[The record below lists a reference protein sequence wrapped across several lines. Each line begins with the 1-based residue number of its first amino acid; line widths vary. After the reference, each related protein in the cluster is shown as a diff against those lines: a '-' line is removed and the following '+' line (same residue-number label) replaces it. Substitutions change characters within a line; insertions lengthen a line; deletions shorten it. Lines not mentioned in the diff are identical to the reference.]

1 MKRLSVLLIAAVL
14 LVATM
19 SAAFAATMYVDTA
32 NHKTLNLRSHDN
44 DKVIAQIPYR
54 AAVEVH
60 SFFQSDTCAYVTYNG
75 QFGWVYTRYLS
86 WNRPAKS
93 SATANIAKNTAKNT
107 ASTVKNTA
115 STAGTNVFSGIKK
128 VTAYDAV
135 VQPGTPT
142 GYVNLRWAPSKQA
155 AIHGVRYLGNS
166 VRVIAENK
174 YWAQVIDNKSGE
186 CGYMLKKFLKK
197 VEVSN

>member
-1 MKRLSVLLIAAVL
+1 MKKLSVLLISAVL

-32 NHKTLNLRSHDN
+32 NHKTLNLRSHEN

-60 SFFQSDTCAYVTYNG
+60 SFFQSDTCANVTYNG
-75 QFGWVYTRYLS
+75 KSGWVYTRYLS

-93 SATANIAKNTAKNT
+93 TSSANTAKSAANT
-107 ASTVKNTA
+107 DN
-115 STAGTNVFSGIKK
+115 NVFSGMKK

-142 GYVNLRWAPSKQA
+142 GYVNLRWAPSKSA
-155 AIHGVRYLGNS
+155 AMKGVRYYGDEL
-166 VRVIAENK
+166 RVIAENK
-174 YWAQVIDNKSGE
+174 TWAQVVDDTTGE
-186 CGYMLKKFLKK
+186 CGFIMKSFL
-197 VEVSN
+197 ERE

>member
-1 MKRLSVLLIAAVL
+1 MKRLSVLLIAVVL

-32 NHKTLNLRSHDN
+32 NHKTLNLRSHEN

-60 SFFQSDTCAYVTYNG
+60 SFFQSDTCANVTYNG
-75 QFGWVYTRYLS
+75 RSGWVYTRYLS
-86 WNRPAKS
+86 WNRPAKN
-93 SATANIAKNTAKNT
+93 SAVNKTANTIKGTTSN
-107 ASTVKNTA
+107 
-115 STAGTNVFSGIKK
+115 AGTNVFSGMKK

-174 YWAQVIDNKSGE
+174 NWAQVIDNQNGE
-186 CGYMLKKFLKK
+186 SGYMLKKFLKK

>member
-1 MKRLSVLLIAAVL
+1 MKKLSVLLISAVL

-32 NHKTLNLRSHDN
+32 NHKTLNLRSHEN

-60 SFFQSDTCAYVTYNG
+60 SFFQSDTCANVTYNG
-75 QFGWVYTRYLS
+75 KSGWVYTRYLS

-93 SATANIAKNTAKNT
+93 TSSANTAKSAANT
-107 ASTVKNTA
+107 DN
-115 STAGTNVFSGIKK
+115 NVFSGMKK

-166 VRVIAENK
+166 VHVIAENK

-197 VEVSN
+197 VDVGG

>member
-14 LVATM
+14 LVAMM
-19 SAAFAATMYVDTA
+19 SAALASTMYVDTA
-32 NHKTLNLRSHDN
+32 NHKTLNLRSYEN

-60 SFFQSDTCAYVTYNG
+60 GFFYSDTCASVTYNG
-75 QFGWVYTRYLS
+75 QVGWVYTRHLS
-86 WNRPAKS
+86 WNRPAK
-93 SATANIAKNTAKNT
+93 
-107 ASTVKNTA
+107 ASTKSSTNT
-115 STAGTNVFSGIKK
+115 TGTTNAAKAATPNVFAGMKK
-128 VTAYDAV
+128 VTAYDAA

-142 GYVNLRWAPSKQA
+142 GYVNLRWAPSKKA
-155 AIHGVRYLGNS
+155 AIHGVRYLGDS
-166 VRVIAENK
+166 VHVIAENK

-197 VEVSN
+197 VDVGN

>member
-19 SAAFAATMYVDTA
+19 SAAFASTMYVDTA
-32 NHKTLNLRSHDN
+32 NHKTLNLRDHRYN
-44 DKVIAQIPYR
+44 TVIAQIPYR

-60 SFFQSDTCAYVTYNG
+60 SFFNSDTCANVTYNG
-75 QFGWVYTRYLS
+75 IDGWVYTRYLN
-86 WNRPAKS
+86 WKRPAK
-93 SATANIAKNTAKNT
+93 
-107 ASTVKNTA
+107 A
-115 STAGTNVFSGIKK
+115 STAAAGKSAAGTADTAATAANNVFSGMKK
-128 VTAYDAV
+128 VTAYAAV

-174 YWAQVIDNKSGE
+174 YWAQVMDDSTGE

-197 VEVSN
+197 VEMGG

>member
-1 MKRLSVLLIAAVL
+1 MKRLSVLLIAAAL
-14 LVATM
+14 LVVMM
-19 SAAFAATMYVDTA
+19 SAALASTMYVDTA
-32 NHKTLNLRSHDN
+32 NHKTLNLRSYEN

-60 SFFQSDTCAYVTYNG
+60 GFFYSDTCASVTYNG
-75 QFGWVYTRYLS
+75 QVGWVYTRYLS
-86 WNRPAKS
+86 WNRPAKVSAKS
-93 SATANIAKNTAKNT
+93 SPNTTGTTNTAKAT
-107 ASTVKNTA
+107 ATS
-115 STAGTNVFSGIKK
+115 VFSGMKK
-128 VTAYDAV
+128 VTAYEAV

-142 GYVNLRWAPSKQA
+142 SYVNLRWAPSKKA

-186 CGYMLKKFLKK
+186 CGYMLRKFLKK
-197 VEVSN
+197 VDLGG

>member
-1 MKRLSVLLIAAVL
+1 MKRLSVFLIAAVL
-14 LVATM
+14 LVAMM
-19 SAAFAATMYVDTA
+19 SVASATTMYVDTA
-32 NHKTLNLRSHDN
+32 NHKTLNLRSYEN

-60 SFFQSDTCAYVTYNG
+60 SFFYSDTCANVTYKG
-75 QFGWVYTRYLS
+75 QSGWVYTRYLS

-93 SATANIAKNTAKNT
+93 NIAVSTAKST
-107 ASTVKNTA
+107 ANTA
-115 STAGTNVFSGIKK
+115 STATPNVFAGMKK

-174 YWAQVIDNKSGE
+174 YWAQVIDTKSGE
-186 CGYMLKKFLKK
+186 SGYMLKKFLKK
-197 VEVSN
+197 VDVGG

>member
-1 MKRLSVLLIAAVL
+1 MKRLSVLLIAVTL

-19 SAAFAATMYVDTA
+19 SAALASTMYVDTA
-32 NHKTLNLRSHDN
+32 NHKTLNLRSYEN
-44 DKVIAQIPYR
+44 EKVIAQIPYR

-60 SFFQSDTCAYVTYNG
+60 GFFYSDTCASVTYNG
-75 QFGWVYTRYLS
+75 QEGWVYTRYLS
-86 WNRPAKS
+86 WQRPAKVSTKS
-93 SATANIAKNTAKNT
+93 SANTTSAADTAK
-107 ASTVKNTA
+107 AA
-115 STAGTNVFSGIKK
+115 EDNVFSGMKK
-128 VTAYDAV
+128 VTAYEAV

-142 GYVNLRWAPSKQA
+142 SYVNLRWAPSKKA

-174 YWAQVIDNKSGE
+174 YWAQVIDDKSGE

-197 VEVSN
+197 VNVGS

>member
-1 MKRLSVLLIAAVL
+1 MKRLSVLLIAAAL
-14 LVATM
+14 LVVTM
-19 SAAFAATMYVDTA
+19 SAALASTMYVDTA
-32 NHKTLNLRSHDN
+32 NHKTLNLRSYEN

-60 SFFQSDTCAYVTYNG
+60 GFFYSDTCASVTYNG
-75 QFGWVYTRYLS
+75 QVGWVYTRHLS
-86 WNRPAKS
+86 WNRPAKVSAKS
-93 SATANIAKNTAKNT
+93 STNTTGTSYK
-107 ASTVKNTA
+107 ASASETVA
-115 STAGTNVFSGIKK
+115 SVFTGMKK
-128 VTAYDAV
+128 VTAYEAV

-142 GYVNLRWAPSKQA
+142 GYVNLRWAPSKKA

-197 VEVSN
+197 VDVGS

>member
-1 MKRLSVLLIAAVL
+1 MKKLSVLLIAAAL

-32 NHKTLNLRSHDN
+32 NHKTLNLRSHEN

-60 SFFQSDTCAYVTYNG
+60 SFFQSDTCANVTYNG
-75 QFGWVYTRYLS
+75 KSGWVYTRYLS
-86 WNRPAKS
+86 WNRPAKAS
-93 SATANIAKNTAKNT
+93 SVNTTKSTQSTTA
-107 ASTVKNTA
+107 
-115 STAGTNVFSGIKK
+115 AGTNVFSGMKK

-142 GYVNLRWAPSKQA
+142 GYVNLRWAPTKNSK
-155 AIHGVRYLGNS
+155 IRTTRYNGDML
-166 VRVIAENK
+166 RVIAENK
-174 YWAQVIDNKSGE
+174 SWAQVMDDTTGE
-186 CGYMLKKFLKK
+186 CGFMRKSFLEK
-197 VEVSN
+197 VQAGG

>member
-1 MKRLSVLLIAAVL
+1 MKKLSVLLISAVL

-32 NHKTLNLRSHDN
+32 NHKTLNLRSHEN

-60 SFFQSDTCAYVTYNG
+60 SFFQSDTCANVTYNG
-75 QFGWVYTRYLS
+75 KSGWVYTRYLS
-86 WNRPAKS
+86 WNRPAKAS
-93 SATANIAKNTAKNT
+93 SVNTTKSTQSTTA
-107 ASTVKNTA
+107 
-115 STAGTNVFSGIKK
+115 AGTNVFSGMKK

-142 GYVNLRWAPSKQA
+142 GYVNLRWAPSKKA

-166 VRVIAENK
+166 VHVIAENK

-197 VEVSN
+197 VDVGG

>member
-19 SAAFAATMYVDTA
+19 SAALASTMYVDTA
-32 NHKTLNLRSHDN
+32 NHKTLNLRSYEA

-60 SFFQSDTCAYVTYNG
+60 SFFQNDTCANVTYKG
-75 QFGWVYTRYLS
+75 QNGWVYTRYLS
-86 WNRPAKS
+86 WNRPANTSAKTS
-93 SATANIAKNTAKNT
+93 TATASS
-107 ASTVKNTA
+107 ST
-115 STAGTNVFSGIKK
+115 GTNVFSGMKK
-128 VTAYDAV
+128 VTAYDAA

-155 AIHGVRYLGNS
+155 AIHDVYYLGHS

-174 YWAQVIDNKSGE
+174 YWAQVIDTKSNESGF
-186 CGYMLKKFLKK
+186 MLKKFLKK
-197 VEVSN
+197 VAVSN

>member
-19 SAAFAATMYVDTA
+19 SVACAATMYVDTA
-32 NHKTLNLRSHDN
+32 NHKTLNLRSHDTG
-44 DKVIAQIPYR
+44 KVIAQIPYR

-75 QFGWVYTRYLS
+75 QFGWVYTRYLN

-93 SATANIAKNTAKNT
+93 STAVN
-107 ASTVKNTA
+107 TVKNTA
-115 STAGTNVFSGIKK
+115 STVSNKSTNVFSGMKK

-155 AIHGVRYLGNS
+155 AIHGVYYIGNS
-166 VRVIAENK
+166 VRVIAESK

-197 VEVSN
+197 VEAGN